1 MKAKTRGLGCSTN
14 LAILNASCSGG
25 VGPDGKHS
33 NPMLQAAELIKL
45 EEGSRRAS
53 VESYRSNRRPSRR
66 ASRRASRRRSSLRWS
81 GRSSAASLQ
90 SSFNFNDSATSKGS
104 MNMNL
109 DFGES
114 VNMMDFGVSQ
124 RLVVLDESLRG
135 CILDESIRSC
145 ASLDELDQLK
155 EEFEFD
161 ICDEE
166 GREFA
171 DELDGSIRSEGD
183 LDDYVDSYGF
193 MNWPST
199 PQEKEVGGCGRG
211 REREVGTNGPMLN
224 DPSVEGK
231 GNKDE
236 EGKKTTS
243 QASHK
248 SSSSR
253 LPSRRSVRR
262 QSRRRSSR
270 HGSHR
275 WSGISSVSSLGSS
288 SNFSDSLISESGFMA
303 WPSPVQK
310 EVAGESNEVE
320 HGAHDTIQEEY
331 VDEAKREEEEW
342 HIEDYEKNNDESGQN
357 QRCLSEGSSS
367 SNAFAKTF
375 QLFARVPSRRGSSS
389 GPSQDGTTDLL
400 KIKQM
405 LLSATNKEQVM
416 GEVVEDDDKKK
427 RGGSISLISRLQQT
441 LAAEMTQVEK
451 NSKPMPPA
459 LASMK
464 DESSLSVDGPTR
476 RRSVEKAIWMRHNS
490 VIDDDPDV
498 YKKLYAQ
505 PPSEAMLR
513 QSLNI
518 FGRPKTKELRRGST

>member
-33 NPMLQAAELIKL
+33 NPMLQAAELVKL

-53 VESYRSNRRPSRR
+53 VESYCSNRRPSRR
-66 ASRRASRRRSSLRWS
+66 ASRRTSRRRSSLRWS

-124 RLVVLDESLRG
+124 RLAVLDESLRG
-135 CILDESIRSC
+135 CIVDESIRSC

-161 ICDEE
+161 NCDEE

-171 DELDGSIRSEGD
+171 DNLDGSIRSEGD

-193 MNWPST
+193 MSWPST
-199 PQEKEVGGCGRG
+199 TGRG
-211 REREVGTNGPMLN
+211 REREVGTNGSMLN
-224 DPSVEGK
+224 DPSVESK
-231 GNKDE
+231 GNEDE
-236 EGKKTTS
+236 EGNKTTS
-243 QASHK
+243 QASQES

-270 HGSHR
+270 RGSHR
-275 WSGISSVSSLGSS
+275 WSGRSSVSSLGSS

-303 WPSPVQK
+303 WPSPAQK

-320 HGAHDTIQEEY
+320 HGTHDTIQEEH
-331 VDEAKREEEEW
+331 VDEVKREEEEW
-342 HIEDYEKNNDESGQN
+342 HIEDYENNTGESGQN
-357 QRCLSEGSSS
+357 QRCLSEGSSG

-405 LLSATNKEQVM
+405 LLSAKNKEPGM
-416 GEVVEDDDKKK
+416 GEVVEEDDKKK
-427 RGGSISLISRLQQT
+427 QGGSTSLISMFQQRLS
-441 LAAEMTQVEK
+441 AEMTQVEK
-451 NSKPMPPA
+451 SSKSKPQA
-459 LASMK
+459 LASMN
-464 DESSLSVDGPTR
+464 DESSVSVDGPTR